1 MGTAVMPSLC
11 RTTVVTTPKLLPA
24 SPLPLTAPPFA
35 VFYFTERSRD
45 SWKPLGNSLEVHKEM
60 KRPQTRSYDLGNNLP
75 VLVLSHIIINEK
87 TEIFNL
93 TDHYSTHPS
102 H

>member
-24 SPLPLTAPPFA
+24 SPLPITAPPFA
-35 VFYFTERSRD
+35 VFYFTECSRD
-45 SWKPLGNSLEVHKEM
+45 SWKPLGNSLKVYKEM
-60 KRPQTRSYDLGNNLP
+60 KRPQTSSYDLGNNLP